1 MKYLIIAL
9 LFLPMISFGQNPKIK
24 DFKITI
30 LSTMLSDS
38 YIGEWGFSA
47 MIEVDGKRILFD
59 AGSRENTVVQNAKE
73 LNINL
78 DNIDNIYLSHNHKD
92 HTGGLI
98 TLKKEY
104 PNSFK
109 NAHVGEG
116 IFYSRPNSEVDD
128 NYILSNK
135 NTLENLG
142 IKFII
147 HKNPTQ
153 LIPGLWTTGQVPR
166 KYDEKNWSGVSKM
179 IDSKGNIVEDII
191 PEDQSLFFDTE
202 NGIVLISG
210 CGHAGLA
217 NTLDYVQK
225 IIPGRPI
232 YKIIGGFHLLKLNN
246 DKLEW
251 TAKKMREAGVNYF
264 VGAHCTGLNSTYS
277 IRNFLGLTS
286 KSALV
291 GSVGT
296 VITAKGIFPG
306 FME

>member
-1 MKYLIIAL
+1 
-9 LFLPMISFGQNPKIK
+9 MISFGQNPKIK

-30 LSTMLSDS
+30 LSTMLSDFHT
-38 YIGEWGFSA
+38 GEWGFSA
-47 MIEVDGKRILFD
+47 MIEVDGERILFD

-73 LNINL
+73 LSINL
-78 DNIDNIYLSHNHKD
+78 DNIDNIFLSHNHKD

-109 NAHVGEG
+109 KAHVGEG
-116 IFYSRPNSEVDD
+116 IFYSRPNAEGDD

-286 KSALV
+286 ESALV

-306 FME
+306 YME

>member
-1 MKYLIIAL
+1 MKKYLLIL
-9 LFLPMISFGQNPKIK
+9 LLTPIISFGQNPKIK

-30 LSTMLSDS
+30 LSTMLSDFHT
-38 YIGEWGFSA
+38 GEWGFSA
-47 MIEVDGKRILFD
+47 MIEVDGERILFD
-59 AGSRENTVVQNAKE
+59 AGSRENTVLQNAKE
-73 LNINL
+73 LKINL
-78 DNIDNIYLSHNHKD
+78 DNLDNIFISHNHKD

-116 IFYSRPNSEVDD
+116 IFYSRPNPDGD
-128 NYILSNK
+128 GNYILSSR
-135 NTLENLG
+135 NTLKNLG
-142 IKFII
+142 IKFIS

-153 LIPGLWTTGQVPR
+153 LVPGVWTTGQVPR

-179 IDSKGNIVEDII
+179 IDSEGNTVEDII

-232 YKIIGGFHLLKLNN
+232 YKIIGGFHLLKLSN

-251 TAKKMREAGVNYF
+251 TAGKMREAGVNYF

-286 KSALV
+286 ERALV

-306 FME
+306 YME

>member
-1 MKYLIIAL
+1 M
-9 LFLPMISFGQNPKIK
+9 
-24 DFKITI
+24 
-30 LSTMLSDS
+30 
-38 YIGEWGFSA
+38 
-47 MIEVDGKRILFD
+47 
-59 AGSRENTVVQNAKE
+59 
-73 LNINL
+73 
-78 DNIDNIYLSHNHKD
+78 
-92 HTGGLI
+92 
-98 TLKKEY
+98 
-104 PNSFK
+104 
-109 NAHVGEG
+109 
-116 IFYSRPNSEVDD
+116 
-128 NYILSNK
+128 
-135 NTLENLG
+135 
-142 IKFII
+142 
-147 HKNPTQ
+147 
-153 LIPGLWTTGQVPR
+153 WTTGQVPR
-166 KYDEKNWSGVSKM
+166 KYEEKNWSDIGKM
-179 IDSKGNIVEDII
+179 IDSKGNIAEDVV

-286 KSALV
+286 ESALV

-306 FME
+306 YME

>member
-1 MKYLIIAL
+1 
-9 LFLPMISFGQNPKIK
+9 MISFGQNPKIK

-38 YIGEWGFSA
+38 HIGEWGFSA
-47 MIEVDGKRILFD
+47 MIEVDGERILFD
-59 AGSRENTVVQNAKE
+59 AGSKENTVLQNAKE

-116 IFYSRPNSEVDD
+116 IFYSRPNSEGDD

-251 TAKKMREAGVNYF
+251 TAKKMRDAGVNFF

-286 KSALV
+286 KSAMV

-296 VITAKGIFPG
+296 IITAKGIFPG
-306 FME
+306 YME

>member
-1 MKYLIIAL
+1 
-9 LFLPMISFGQNPKIK
+9 MISFGQNPKIK

-30 LSTMLSDS
+30 LSTMLSDFHT
-38 YIGEWGFSA
+38 GEWGFSA
-47 MIEVDGKRILFD
+47 MIEVDGERILFD

-73 LNINL
+73 LSINL
-78 DNIDNIYLSHNHKD
+78 DNIDNIFLSHNHKD

-109 NAHVGEG
+109 KAHVGEG
-116 IFYSRPNSEVDD
+116 IFYSRPNAEGDD

-142 IKFII
+142 IKFIS

-251 TAKKMREAGVNYF
+251 TAKKMREAGVKYF

-286 KSALV
+286 ESALV

-306 FME
+306 YME

>member
-1 MKYLIIAL
+1 MKHLIIVL

-38 YIGEWGFSA
+38 HIGEWGFSA
-47 MIEVDGKRILFD
+47 MIEFDGKRILFD

-116 IFYSRPNSEVDD
+116 IFYSRPNSEGDD

-142 IKFII
+142 IKFIS

-251 TAKKMREAGVNYF
+251 TAGKMREAGVNYF

-286 KSALV
+286 VSALV

-296 VITAKGIFPG
+296 IITAKGIFPG

>member
-1 MKYLIIAL
+1 MKKYLLIL
-9 LFLPMISFGQNPKIK
+9 LLTPIISFGQNPKIK

-30 LSTMLSDS
+30 LSTMLSDFH
-38 YIGEWGFSA
+38 IGEWGFSA
-47 MIEVDGKRILFD
+47 MIEVDGERILFD
-59 AGSRENTVVQNAKE
+59 AGSRENTVLQNAKE

-78 DNIDNIYLSHNHKD
+78 DNLDNIYLSHNHKD
-92 HTGGLI
+92 HTGGLL

-116 IFYSRPNSEVDD
+116 IFYSRPHFGNG

-135 NTLENLG
+135 YTLENLG
-142 IKFII
+142 IKFIT

-153 LIPGLWTTGQVPR
+153 LVPGVWTTGQVPR
-166 KYDEKNWSGVSKM
+166 KYEEKNWSDLGKM
-179 IDSKGNIVEDII
+179 IDSKGNTVEDII

-232 YKIIGGFHLLKLNN
+232 YKIIGGFHLLKLTN

-251 TAKKMREAGVNYF
+251 TAGKMRDAGVNYF

-286 KSALV
+286 ERALV

-296 VITAKGIFPG
+296 VITAKRIFPG
-306 FME
+306 YME

>member
-1 MKYLIIAL
+1 MKKYLLIL
-9 LFLPMISFGQNPKIK
+9 LLTPIISFGQNPKIK

-30 LSTMLSDS
+30 LSTMLSDFHT
-38 YIGEWGFSA
+38 GEWGFSA
-47 MIEVDGKRILFD
+47 MIEVDGERILFD

-73 LNINL
+73 LSINL
-78 DNIDNIYLSHNHKD
+78 DNIDNIFLSHNHKD

-116 IFYSRPNSEVDD
+116 IFYSRPNAEGDD

-142 IKFII
+142 IKFIS

-286 KSALV
+286 ERALV

-306 FME
+306 YME

>member
-1 MKYLIIAL
+1 MKHLIIAL
-9 LFLPMISFGQNPKIK
+9 LFLPMISYGQNSKIK

-30 LSTMLSDS
+30 LSTMLSDFHT
-38 YIGEWGFSA
+38 GEWGFSA
-47 MIEVDGKRILFD
+47 MIEVDGERILFD

-116 IFYSRPNSEVDD
+116 IFYSRPNSEGDD

-142 IKFII
+142 IKFIS

-179 IDSKGNIVEDII
+179 IDSKGNLVEDII

-286 KSALV
+286 ESALV

-306 FME
+306 YME